1 VATGLLERDGV
12 LTSMEGLLGR
22 AGKGVGGAM
31 LIHAS
36 AGMGKTALLDEVR
49 RRAAGVTVLAGRGMD
64 LERDFPLGVVRQL
77 LEPALHRAD
86 RGERERWLSGAAAVA
101 DPVLRGEGARPV
113 EEGTAFNALYWVVAA
128 MSADRP
134 VMLTVDD
141 VHWCDLESLRWI
153 GFLVRRLEHL
163 RLAVLLATRPPE
175 VAAPDRALTA
185 LQEDP
190 HVGTVAL
197 EPLSA
202 TATGMIVRAHLGEA
216 DDAFVAACREAT
228 GGNPFLLGQLLEVA
242 VERGLPPIAANA
254 HVASLTSA
262 QLQRAV
268 LVRLTRLGEDALA
281 VARATAVLGGD
292 VSVSVVAAFADMPL
306 PGAVAAAEVLQR
318 AELFAVGRRLS
329 FRHALLRAAVLAG
342 LGEVVAAAAHQRAAR
357 VLKELDATAEEIAAH
372 LLASEPVGE
381 AWAAE
386 VLEQAA
392 REALARASPRL
403 AARLLER
410 ALKEPVSADRRGPL
424 QAEMGGAL
432 VTAGDERGIDALLRA
447 AEGVQDPLQ
456 RAAVAVRL
464 AIPMWSS
471 GRTSELPR
479 VLDDARVRLPAG
491 HPELDFRIAAV
502 RAQAAGWGSGEP
514 VTPFVATALAL
525 LPEVGEDRLQTRLAL
540 ALLAMAAL
548 YANRPAREIAG
559 LARRALGDPDAHRRA
574 ITAGTPLMPAVMAL
588 HFAEDDEGVP
598 EAFARVEAG
607 QRARGALA
615 VGLSSTL
622 AWRAIC
628 HVRRGA
634 LLDAQA
640 DAEMAIQTTPA
651 DGFAVPR
658 NIATAAL
665 ARVHAERGFPDR
677 SLTLVD
683 AQLAR
688 CASRGGEGA
697 MLVLE
702 RARALRALRRPREA
716 VDVALA
722 VGAEAQAL
730 GYEGASLVPWPAVA
744 AEALLE
750 LGDSEHAASLA
761 SRAVELAERFGAPGP
776 IGCALRVRGLAEH
789 DLECLRTA
797 ERALAGSP
805 MRLEHARSMVELGA
819 ALRRDGQRAAA
830 REPLAAGME
839 LAHRCAA
846 DALVA
851 RAHEELLAAGARPRS
866 VVRSGVEA
874 LTASELRAARLAAE
888 GLTNREIAQHLF
900 VTQKTIETQLR
911 AVYRKLDVAGRR
923 DLPAALGS

>member
-1 VATGLLERDGV
+1 MATGLLERDGV

-22 AGKGVGGAM
+22 AGEGVGGAM

-49 RRAAGVTVLAGRGMD
+49 RRAAGLTVLAGRGMD

-86 RGERERWLSGAAAVA
+86 RAERERWLSGAAAVA

-134 VMLTVDD
+134 VMLMVDD

-197 EPLSA
+197 VPLST

-306 PGAVAAAEVLQR
+306 PDAVAAAQVLQR

-372 LLASEPVGE
+372 LLACEPVGE

-410 ALKEPVSADRRGPL
+410 A
-424 QAEMGGAL
+424 
-432 VTAGDERGIDALLRA
+432 
-447 AEGVQDPLQ
+447 
-456 RAAVAVRL
+456 
-464 AIPMWSS
+464 
-471 GRTSELPR
+471 
-479 VLDDARVRLPAG
+479 
-491 HPELDFRIAAV
+491 
-502 RAQAAGWGSGEP
+502 
-514 VTPFVATALAL
+514 
-525 LPEVGEDRLQTRLAL
+525 
-540 ALLAMAAL
+540 
-548 YANRPAREIAG
+548 
-559 LARRALGDPDAHRRA
+559 
-574 ITAGTPLMPAVMAL
+574 
-588 HFAEDDEGVP
+588 
-598 EAFARVEAG
+598 
-607 QRARGALA
+607 
-615 VGLSSTL
+615 
-622 AWRAIC
+622 
-628 HVRRGA
+628 
-634 LLDAQA
+634 
-640 DAEMAIQTTPA
+640 
-651 DGFAVPR
+651 
-658 NIATAAL
+658 
-665 ARVHAERGFPDR
+665 
-677 SLTLVD
+677 
-683 AQLAR
+683 
-688 CASRGGEGA
+688 
-697 MLVLE
+697 
-702 RARALRALRRPREA
+702 
-716 VDVALA
+716 
-722 VGAEAQAL
+722 
-730 GYEGASLVPWPAVA
+730 
-744 AEALLE
+744 
-750 LGDSEHAASLA
+750 
-761 SRAVELAERFGAPGP
+761 
-776 IGCALRVRGLAEH
+776 
-789 DLECLRTA
+789 
-797 ERALAGSP
+797 
-805 MRLEHARSMVELGA
+805 
-819 ALRRDGQRAAA
+819 
-830 REPLAAGME
+830 
-839 LAHRCAA
+839 
-846 DALVA
+846 
-851 RAHEELLAAGARPRS
+851 
-866 VVRSGVEA
+866 
-874 LTASELRAARLAAE
+874 
-888 GLTNREIAQHLF
+888 
-900 VTQKTIETQLR
+900 
-911 AVYRKLDVAGRR
+911 
-923 DLPAALGS
+923 